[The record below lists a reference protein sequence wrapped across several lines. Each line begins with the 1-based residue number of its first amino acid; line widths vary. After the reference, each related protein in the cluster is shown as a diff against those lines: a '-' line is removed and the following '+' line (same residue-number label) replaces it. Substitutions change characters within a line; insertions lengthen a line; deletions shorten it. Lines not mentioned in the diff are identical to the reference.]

1 MIFVAGILGAGNIQP
16 ELSNQWF
23 GDGGVPVE
31 YMPLVE
37 SMNRIGGAP
46 LGDGHTV
53 IMWDQIKSSGAVQY
67 AYLVGVFENATEKPV
82 FFVASEVNQMAAVL
96 GGGSHCL
103 GVFNGSGHASM
114 GFSDDWGDPRKFFP
128 EALRIVSERFG
139 VPVEGGPAPPPASP
153 PGGRAKPARKPWWRF
168 WG

>member
-1 MIFVAGILGAGNIQP
+1 M
-16 ELSNQWF
+16 
-23 GDGGVPVE
+23 DYVPR
-31 YMPLVE
+31 VE
-37 SMNRIGGAP
+37 SMNRIGGGP
-46 LGDGHTV
+46 LGDAHTV
-53 IMWDQIKSSGAVQY
+53 IMWDQIKSAGAVQY

-82 FFVASEVNQMAAVL
+82 FFVASEVNQMAGVL

-103 GVFNGSGHASM
+103 GVFSGSGHAGL

-139 VPVEGGPAPPPASP
+139 VPFDGGPAPPAAPPPPAP
-153 PGGRAKPARKPWWRF
+153 PPVGGAKSVRKPWWRF